1 MGRIG
6 TSLITCK
13 IPIEMAQEIDD
24 LVNRGHFESRSD
36 AIRYAIGLLLSSKQ
50 RGDEQESAVRR

>member
-1 MGRIG
+1 MKKPG

-13 IPIEMAQEIDD
+13 IPTEMAKEIDK
-24 LVNRGHFESRSD
+24 LVNRGYFESRSD

-50 RGDEQESAVRR
+50 RGDEQKSAI